1 MRRKLRM
8 RGQDIDTMD
17 DGTMAKE
24 DDGQTPSSFCS
35 PALQTL
41 LLRTSPHFCCMISMW
56 MLKKIE
62 EAKRREV
69 KERFVEKRFV
79 ERKRG
84 LKE

>member
-1 MRRKLRM
+1 
-8 RGQDIDTMD
+8 
-17 DGTMAKE
+17 
-24 DDGQTPSSFCS
+24 
-35 PALQTL
+35 
-41 LLRTSPHFCCMISMW
+41 MISMW

-62 EAKRREV
+62 EAKRREA